1 MCYTIGQ
8 TSSAKDAEN
17 CMLGGKKRIN
27 EPVTKVGKDPERSA
41 TVRKRLPFHTLLTL
55 PKHII
60 CVFIHSF
67 VLLTSDKQRGQTV
80 VWDLNKKPSGVIG
93 AGRERILRPP
103 DFLSR
108 LIKGQWGDDV
118 ESARTLPGLPFSLNS
133 VALLSA
139 TCSVPP
145 EHTHSAYTHSSYLFS
160 LCRQKTLKYVACPQN
175 FGSFCCIFSYA
186 IEKARYSFFFVFFFF
201 FCTDITNGYFNWNFW
216 HCLHLVLEWQTSECL
231 VRPGL
236 GWLVCSE
243 ACLNQLAAWI
253 ARLILTG
260 IHCTLFFFF
269 FLNNISFFFGITNK
283 GQENTSC
290 FLDTWLLFVLV
301 VPFCQLTFWCSW
313 IKQLTLAVV

>member
-1 MCYTIGQ
+1 MGQKSSEHFFPLISEMCYTIGR

-118 ESARTLPGLPFSLNS
+118 ESARTLPACLSLWTASPSYLQHALFLQNTHILPTHTLHTYL
-133 VALLSA
+133 VCVDRKLLSMWLVHRILA
-139 TCSVPP
+139 AFVV
-145 EHTHSAYTHSSYLFS
+145 FS
-160 LCRQKTLKYVACPQN
+160 PTLSKKP
-175 FGSFCCIFSYA
+175 GT
-186 IEKARYSFFFVFFFF
+186 SFFLCSFFF

-231 VRPGL
+231 VRPGP

-260 IHCTLFFFF
+260 IHCTFFFF
-269 FLNNISFFFGITNK
+269 FFKQHFFFLWNNQQGTR
-283 GQENTSC
+283 EYLLLPWHMTSFC
-290 FLDTWLLFVLV
+290 FGG
-301 VPFCQLTFWCSW
+301 
-313 IKQLTLAVV
+313 AVY